1 MRPVDYDAEC
11 DVRAKHLGGGQP
23 LTVRLDPTQT
33 TTDVEAALTAAVEAA
48 WGADALPE
56 VARAI
61 PSAAQALWR
70 ISQESLGP
78 TDVEP

>member
-1 MRPVDYDAEC
+1 M
-11 DVRAKHLGGGQP
+11 
-23 LTVRLDPTQT
+23 TVRLDPEQT
-33 TTDVEAALTAAVEAA
+33 IAELESALAAAVEAA

-56 VARAI
+56 VHRAI
-61 PSAAQALWR
+61 PSAASALWR